1 MGLSTSPSFTD
12 LSFAE
17 SGSSDSD
24 PPDVEPF
31 HRWLSDDGSEWLLFH
46 KYANGDYLLRF
57 PGFAD
62 FRVNRSGTKACAK
75 AMEHVHRDLIEHLY
89 LNQVRPLM
97 LAHQGNLVL
106 HGSAVVQHGR
116 AMAFVGASGDGKS
129 TLATYLAL
137 QGSPLVSDDG
147 LTVETNGDQAMVLP
161 GHRSVRLWPDSLQEV
176 LGNDGERILPVPY
189 SSKARIANDQRIV
202 HTSEPS
208 PLQALM
214 LLDGHEEDGPVAL
227 HLLSPTDALMSLLA
241 HAFLLD
247 HRQPAQIERQFE
259 QMATLVKQVPVY
271 RMYYPRRYDRLAQVR
286 NALLELQTAKGVS
299 A

>member
-1 MGLSTSPSFTD
+1 M
-12 LSFAE
+12 
-17 SGSSDSD
+17 
-24 PPDVEPF
+24 
-31 HRWLSDDGSEWLLFH
+31 
-46 KYANGDYLLRF
+46 
-57 PGFAD
+57 
-62 FRVNRSGTKACAK
+62 
-75 AMEHVHRDLIEHLY
+75 
-89 LNQVRPLM
+89 
-97 LAHQGNLVL
+97 
-106 HGSAVVQHGR
+106 
-116 AMAFVGASGDGKS
+116 
-129 TLATYLAL
+129 
-137 QGSPLVSDDG
+137 
-147 LTVETNGDQAMVLP
+147 NGDQAMVLP

-247 HRQPAQIERQFE
+247 LRQPAQIERQFE

-271 RMYYPRRYDRLAQVR
+271 RMHYPRRYDRLAQVR
-286 NALLELQTAKGVS
+286 DALLELQTPKGVS